1 MSRGRNFVRLH
12 RRTTQFIFLAPC
24 KFPLGHRGGF
34 GDEVLNTNHQP
45 TVMKPRNIGNC
56 HSFSGTMDM
65 SLDLISNVRWR
76 NI

>member
-24 KFPLGHRGGF
+24 KLPLGHRGGF

-45 TVMKPRNIGNC
+45 TKPLWHRQQ
-56 HSFSGTMDM
+56 
-65 SLDLISNVRWR
+65 LIFFLATNVTAGDV
-76 NI
+76 